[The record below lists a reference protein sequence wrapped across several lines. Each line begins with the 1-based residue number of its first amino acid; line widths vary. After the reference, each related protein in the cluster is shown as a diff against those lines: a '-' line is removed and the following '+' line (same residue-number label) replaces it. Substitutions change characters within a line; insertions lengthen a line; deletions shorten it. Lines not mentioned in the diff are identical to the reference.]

1 MTSPKKKDLPM
12 ELRLLLA
19 FILMG
24 AVLFTTPYFYKSI
37 APPPAK
43 KAPVAASVKA
53 PETKAATPAATIP
66 TPAVAAVP
74 PPAAPVAAAKAETYT
89 LHTDVYDISFS
100 NRGGVVTS
108 WKLLK
113 FQHGGQP
120 LELVNA
126 ASNTPPPFSLYF
138 PKQKPSV
145 DLNTALYA
153 AKPDSD
159 GLGIGFEYSD
169 GHVLAHKSFRFSK
182 SGYVAQ
188 VSDNVTDNGNPVP
201 NLIEWRGGFGDMSAL
216 NAAGN
221 AQTLHYNASDGKLV
235 KTAAKAAKD
244 GPVTA
249 SGDFSYAGVE
259 DQYFAAVFLPAKPTN
274 IESVTF
280 SDSVTTPVDQ
290 KAVPFAGTAVGGAAQ
305 NHFSVFVGP
314 KEIDT
319 LKNINPNLAQLVD
332 FGWFSLLAKPLFYG
346 LHWTNNELVHNYGWA
361 IIVVT
366 IAINFIIFP
375 LKVSSMKSMKKMQSL
390 QPQIAAIN
398 DKYKGI
404 SMRDPRK
411 AEQNGEVMELYKKN
425 GVNPMGGCVPM
436 LLQIPFFFAF
446 YKVIS
451 VSIEM
456 RGANWLWVSDL
467 SKPEALPIHILPIA
481 MIVSQ
486 FIMQKM
492 TPTTTADPNQQR
504 MMMIMPLVFGF
515 MFYGLSSGLVLYYLT
530 SNLVGI
536 AQQYFFN
543 RTVTVA
549 DVAQPVQV
557 RNKKNGRK

>member
-1 MTSPKKKDLPM
+1 ISNGETTTMNSPKKKDLPM

-24 AVLFTTPYFYKSI
+24 VVLFTTPYFYKSI
-37 APPPAK
+37 VPPPAK
-43 KAPVAASVKA
+43 KAPVASQVNA
-53 PETKAATPAATIP
+53 PAKAANPAA
-66 TPAVAAVP
+66 A
-74 PPAAPVAAAKAETYT
+74 PAAPVAAAQAPAPPVAAQKAETFT
-89 LHTDVYDISFS
+89 VRTDVYEIAFS

-108 WKLLK
+108 WKLK
-113 FQHGGQP
+113 KYDYNGKP
-120 LELVNA
+120 LELVNS
-126 ASNTPPPFSLYF
+126 ASNTSAPFSLYF
-138 PKQKPSV
+138 PRQKPPV
-145 DLNTALYA
+145 DLNTVLYA
-153 AKPDSD
+153 AKPASD
-159 GLGIGFEYSD
+159 GLGIDFEYSD
-169 GHVLAHKSFRFSK
+169 GHVVAQKSFRFSR

-188 VSDNVTDNGNPVP
+188 VSDTVTENGSPVP
-201 NLIEWRGGFGDMSAL
+201 NLIEWRGGFGDTSAL

-221 AQTLHYNASDGKLV
+221 TQALYYDARDGKLV

-244 GPVTA
+244 GPVTTA
-249 SGDFSYAGVE
+249 GDYTYAGVE
-259 DQYFAAVFLPAKPTN
+259 DQPGS

-280 SDSVTTPVDQ
+280 SDSVATPTDQ
-290 KAVPFAGTAVGGAAQ
+290 KAVPFVGTAVGGAGN

-314 KEIDT
+314 KKIDL
-319 LKNINPNLAQLVD
+319 LKNINPQLAQLVD
-332 FGWFSLLAKPLFYG
+332 YGWFTFLAKPLFYG
-346 LHWTNNELVHNYGWA
+346 LHWTYNTVVHNWGWS
-361 IIVVT
+361 IVLVT

-411 AEQNGEVMELYKKN
+411 AEQNAEVMELYKKN

-467 SKPEALPIHILPIA
+467 SRPEALPIHILPIA

-486 FIMQKM
+486 FIVQKM
-492 TPTTTADPNQQR
+492 TPNTSMDPNQQR

-536 AQQYFFN
+536 AQQLFFN

-549 DVAQPVQV
+549 DVAQPVPV